1 MNVYDGFNPAG
12 SLVSEKYDGICAIWD
27 GEALTTRD
35 GNRLHAPAWFVA
47 GLPRCELCG
56 ELWCGRGAFQT
67 VLSIC
72 QSQGDEER
80 WRAVRYMVFDGPP
93 CGLGEYAEPVRR
105 FAVSGRPELDAARD
119 AIVAGGGEGVVIRD
133 RTGVDHK
140 YKPIQ
145 DDDAVVIAHVKG
157 KGPNAR
163 RLGALLVRDR
173 DGREFRLGAG
183 LSDAD
188 RDAPPAI
195 GRVVV
200 FRFQGRTS
208 SGKPRFA
215 SFVCCRAESRLDFAA
230 VA

>member
-1 MNVYDGFNPAG
+1 MNVYDGFDPAG

-27 GEALTTRD
+27 GQALTTRD
-35 GNRLHAPAWFVA
+35 GNPVHAPAWFVA

-56 ELWCGRGAFQT
+56 ELWCGRGGFET

-72 QSQGDEER
+72 QSHAEEER
-80 WRAVRYMVFDGPP
+80 WHAVRYMVFDGPR
-93 CGLGEYAEPVRR
+93 CGLGDHAERVRR
-105 FAVSGRPELDAARD
+105 FRVSDRRQLDAARD
-119 AIVAGGGEGVVIRD
+119 AIVAGGGEGVVVRD
-133 RTGVDHK
+133 RSGVDHK
-140 YKPIQ
+140 YKPIE
-145 DDDAVVIAHVKG
+145 DDDATVVGHVPG
-157 KGPNAR
+157 KGRNAH

-208 SGKPRFA
+208 TGKPRFA
-215 SFVCCRAESRLDFAA
+215 AFLSCRAESSLDLAA